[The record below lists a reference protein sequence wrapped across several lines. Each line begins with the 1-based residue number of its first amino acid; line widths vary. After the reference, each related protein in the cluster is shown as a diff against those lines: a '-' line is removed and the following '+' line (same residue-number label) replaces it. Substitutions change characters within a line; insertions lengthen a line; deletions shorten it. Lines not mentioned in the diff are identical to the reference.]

1 MLISGAWKQ
10 SRSES
15 SRHGQNEMT
24 IEVQKQETQLDR
36 IEALLRQLLEA
47 LIRMNQRLD
56 VVCGRDV
63 R

>member
-1 MLISGAWKQ
+1 
-10 SRSES
+10 
-15 SRHGQNEMT
+15 MT
-24 IEVQKQETQLDR
+24 TEVQKQETQLDR

-63 R
+63 G